1 MSQCFCQSVAPLS
14 GYYWA
19 GSPEQSCAGWRQRN
33 TAKKHRLEVI
43 SLCANVGKKEII
55 SVEAELGK
63 EDGT

>member
-1 MSQCFCQSVAPLS
+1 LS

-19 GSPEQSCAGWRQRN
+19 GSPEQSCAGWRRRN

-43 SLCANVGKKEII
+43 SLCADVGKKEII
-55 SVEAELGK
+55 SVEAELSK